1 MTLLI
6 LGLIIFLGSHAFVR
20 FRGPRDQMA
29 TKLGAQPYRGVFSL
43 ISLAGFVLLIYGYGQ
58 YRAAGMIPVWTPPTF
73 LSHISLLLMLP
84 VMIFLIAAYS
94 PGKIKAAVVHPML
107 GAVKIWALAHL
118 LANGDLGSILLFASF
133 FAWALFARIRLGKAE
148 RVSVPMGTGDWI
160 AIGGGVAVWVAF
172 IAGLHKRLIGVSVFG

>member
-6 LGLIIFLGSHAFVR
+6 LGLIVFLGSHAFVR
-20 FRGPRDQMA
+20 FRGPRDKMA
-29 TKLGAQPYRGVFSL
+29 ASLGAQPYRGVFSL

-84 VMIFLIAAYS
+84 VMILLVAAYS

-107 GAVKIWALAHL
+107 AAVKIWALAHL
-118 LANGDLGSILLFASF
+118 LGQVGETYPGSRPSSVELL
-133 FAWALFARIRLGKAE
+133 
-148 RVSVPMGTGDWI
+148 VPK
-160 AIGGGVAVWVAF
+160 GGECQKP
-172 IAGLHKRLIGVSVFG
+172 HRK

>member
-6 LGLIIFLGSHAFVR
+6 LGLLIFLGAHAFVR

-73 LSHISLLLMLP
+73 LSHITLLLMLP
-84 VMIFLIAAYS
+84 AMILLVSAYL

-107 GAVKIWALAHL
+107 ASVKIWALGHL
-118 LANGDLGSILLFASF
+118 LANGDLGSMLMFGSF
-133 FAWALFARIRLGKAE
+133 LAWALFARIRLGKAE

-160 AIGGGVAVWVAF
+160 AIGGGAAVWVGF
-172 IAGLHKRLIGVSVFG
+172 MAGLHKVLIGVGVFG

>member
-1 MTLLI
+1 
-6 LGLIIFLGSHAFVR
+6 V
-20 FRGPRDQMA
+20 
-29 TKLGAQPYRGVFSL
+29 
-43 ISLAGFVLLIYGYGQ
+43 
-58 YRAAGMIPVWTPPTF
+58 
-73 LSHISLLLMLP
+73 
-84 VMIFLIAAYS
+84 AAYS

-107 GAVKIWALAHL
+107 AAVKIWALAHL

-172 IAGLHKRLIGVSVFG
+172 SAGLHKMLIGVSVFG